1 MRGTTAHVEQDLA
14 AFAVGALDAPDRER
28 VRTHLAACG
37 RCRASLEGYQEVADG
52 LLHVLPARRPPESL
66 RKRIRKS
73 LPPAAQQVERPAR
86 WRMELVYPV
95 LTGLLTVAVL
105 GLSLTAWQIRGTLL
119 QSQRNMERL
128 EADMAERSRVDGVAL
143 ALLSYPNRQV
153 SMISGDKA
161 YGTVVYEP
169 RIPLVIMNAWGLPDL
184 QAGQTFQGWLV
195 RANGDR
201 VSGGLFLRDSGSPFT
216 RVLLEAS
223 EPVSNFVGVGVTVEP
238 EGGSEWPSGPNVCS
252 ADF

>member
-14 AFAVGALDAPDRER
+14 AFALGALDAPDRER

-37 RCRASLEGYQEVADG
+37 RCRASLEGYQAVADG

-119 QSQRNMERL
+119 QSPRNLERL

-216 RVLLEAS
+216 RGRLGAS